1 MSHLHL
7 RLWPSACIA
16 SDLRLSLCVVT
27 VTLCVHPFGRLT
39 KSPSGTRRLRR
50 GVESCGSPIV
60 ATVMGRGAMKN
71 IKSEVIVRGSA
82 AAVGLMVLV
91 SVVGA
96 GTKWMR

>member
-1 MSHLHL
+1 MAP
-7 RLWPSACIA
+7 R
-16 SDLRLSLCVVT
+16 
-27 VTLCVHPFGRLT
+27 
-39 KSPSGTRRLRR
+39 
-50 GVESCGSPIV
+50 IV

-96 GTKWMR
+96 GTKWMGK